1 MFEIPA
7 GGRRYRALE
16 LLVKQKRLAKTA
28 PIPCVVREGGIAE
41 EDSLAENVQ
50 RAPLHPL
57 DQFRAFLALREKGQ
71 SEEEIAA
78 AFFVSVSVVKQRLRL
93 ASVSPKLLDVYAED
107 GITLDQLMA
116 FTVNGDHERQE
127 QVFERLRQ
135 SYSKEPHAIRRMLTE
150 GAVRA
155 ADKRAQFV
163 GVDAYTNAGGVDHAR
178 PVPGRRRRLA
188 SGCGV
193 ARPAGR

>member
-7 GGRRYRALE
+7 GGRRYRALA
-16 LLVKQKRLAKTA
+16 LLVKQRRLAKTA
-28 PIPCVVREGGIAE
+28 PVPCVVRTDGLAE
-41 EDSLAENVQ
+41 EDSLAENIQ

-57 DQFRAFLALREKGQ
+57 DQFRAFLALRAKGQ

-78 AFFVSVSVVKQRLRL
+78 NQFVSVAVVKQRLRL

-107 GITLDQLMA
+107 GMTLDQLMA

-127 QVFERLRQ
+127 QVFERLCQ
-135 SYSKEPHAIRRMLTE
+135 SYDKQPYAIRRMLTE

-155 ADKRAQFV
+155 SDKRAQFNRRRRLCRSRRH
-163 GVDAYTNAGGVDHAR
+163 GPER
-178 PVPGRRRRLA
+178 PVPGR
-188 SGCGV
+188 
-193 ARPAGR
+193 